1 MNEVESIVIN
11 LNGYKNVT
19 SSVNK
24 INKLSLENNINVINF
39 FDNLLSIEK
48 EETFILMT
56 LIIKK
61 RKLYDIEYF
70 NSYENWL
77 YRYVNTWGKCD
88 AYCYRVINP
97 MIQKYPELY
106 TNIINWAKSKLIYV
120 RRASLV
126 CFIISKNEFE
136 VNYDIDKI
144 FILCDMLK
152 EDKHIHIQKALGWVL
167 KYTYLTY
174 PKETIEYLNANV
186 TILSRTT
193 FRYALEKMPKVLK
206 DKMMKL

>member
-1 MNEVESIVIN
+1 MNEIESIVIN
-11 LNGYKNVT
+11 LNGYKDVT
-19 SSVNK
+19 SNVNK
-24 INKLSLENNINVINF
+24 INKLLLENNVDVINF

-70 NSYENWL
+70 NSYKNWL
-77 YRYVNTWGKCD
+77 YRYVNAWGKCD

-106 TNIINWAKSKLIYV
+106 TNIINWAKSKLIYC
-120 RRASLV
+120 ASLV

-152 EDKHIHIQKALGWVL
+152 EDNHIHIQKALGWVL
-167 KYTYLTY
+167 KYSYLSY
-174 PKETIEYLNANV
+174 PKETIEYLNDNV